1 MALFQKGKEEMQDL
15 ELLQYKT
22 NSVYSTQFI
31 YIS

>member
-22 NSVYSTQFI
+22 NSVYSVEFI
-31 YIS
+31 YI

>member
-22 NSVYSTQFI
+22 NSVYSMQYI